1 MMDDEMLDETTDTD
15 EEDEDE
21 ELAKRETLRK
31 LL

>member
-1 MMDDEMLDETTDTD
+1 MMDETLDETDDTD
-15 EEDEDE
+15 EEDE

>member
-15 EEDEDE
+15 EEDE

-31 LL
+31 L

>member
-1 MMDDEMLDETTDTD
+1 MMDDEMLDETDDTD
-15 EEDEDE
+15 EDEDE

>member
-1 MMDDEMLDETTDTD
+1 MMDDETLDETTDTD

-31 LL
+31 L

>member
-1 MMDDEMLDETTDTD
+1 MMDEMRDETTD

-31 LL
+31 L

>member
-15 EEDEDE
+15 EEDE

>member
-1 MMDDEMLDETTDTD
+1 MMDDEMLDETVDTD